1 MLREIVVFPPGIEQ
15 KVGIARANGPVR
27 IAHDEVVLLE
37 LGDNSA
43 GEALVHVRRMCDLA
57 LDPALKIARLQR
69 KRNRVGA
76 SSSVQAQHP
85 RSFWLDEAL
94 ASEPSAPLAVLTS
107 DIRADVCIVGGGY
120 TGLWTALR
128 LKEAEPALEVVVI
141 ERDVCAAGA
150 SGRNAG
156 YLLSM
161 WAKYLSLVKVCGEEE
176 GLRLARASDAAVSDL
191 VAFCAEHGIDA
202 DMRHDGWLWVAT
214 NAAQQ
219 GLWRETVA
227 AIGRHGLAPIVEW
240 PAERAAARCGAPGH
254 IGGAFERNAVRLQPA
269 LLGRGLRRVAVAR
282 GVRIFE
288 GTPLEA
294 LEHGNPVVLR
304 TPQGRVRAERVV
316 LAMNAWASRWAE
328 IRQSIVVVTGDMIV
342 TPPIPERLAALGWRD
357 GLSISDGRTL
367 LHYYRTTRDGRL
379 VYGKGGMS
387 GTFSYGGRVGA
398 EVEGRS
404 EIADFLVEAMHKTFP
419 QLADVG
425 AAQSW
430 RGPVDRSKSGLPLFW
445 RLGGRGNV
453 CCGVGFSGNGIG
465 PCSLAGRI
473 LAALALERQDEWSA
487 CPLVRAPARDFPP
500 EPFRWLGSKLIRR
513 ALLAK
518 DQADDE
524 GRTAPLVARL
534 AVRLAPAGLSPFEK
548 DDEARSSPGGPA
560 IKVTAKD

>member
-1 MLREIVVFPPGIEQ
+1 MSE
-15 KVGIARANGPVR
+15 PV
-27 IAHDEVVLLE
+27 I
-37 LGDNSA
+37 
-43 GEALVHVRRMCDLA
+43 
-57 LDPALKIARLQR
+57 
-69 KRNRVGA
+69 
-76 SSSVQAQHP
+76 P

-94 ASEPSAPLAVLTS
+94 AAESSEPLAPLTS

-128 LKEAEPALEVVVI
+128 LKEAEPALEVVVL
-141 ERDVCAAGA
+141 ERDVCVSGA

-156 YLLSM
+156 YLLSL
-161 WAKYLSLVKVCGEEE
+161 WAKYLSLVKLCGEEE
-176 GLRLARASDAAVSDL
+176 GLRLARASDAAVSEIM
-191 VAFCAEHGIDA
+191 AFCSEHGIDA

-240 PAERAAARCGAPGH
+240 PAEQAVARCGAPGH

-269 LLGRGLRRVAVAR
+269 LLGRGLRRVALAR

-288 GTPLEA
+288 GTPLEDLA
-294 LEHGNPVVLR
+294 HGNPVVLR
-304 TPQGRVRAERVV
+304 TPRGCVRAERVV
-316 LAMNAWASRWAE
+316 LAMNAWAARWAE

-342 TPPIPERLAALGWRD
+342 TPPIPARLDAMGWRD
-357 GLSISDGRTL
+357 GLTVSDGRTL

-379 VYGKGGMS
+379 VFGKGGMS
-387 GTFSYGGRVGA
+387 GTFPYGGRVGS
-398 EVEGRS
+398 EVEGHS
-404 EIADFLVEAMHKTFP
+404 ELADFLVGAMHRTFP
-419 QLADVG
+419 HLADVG
-425 AAQSW
+425 AARSW

-453 CCGVGFSGNGIG
+453 CYGVGFSGNGIG
-465 PCSLAGRI
+465 PCYLAGRI
-473 LAALALERQDEWSA
+473 LASLALERQDDWSA

-518 DQADDE
+518 DLADDE
-524 GRTAPLVARL
+524 GRKAPLVARL

-548 DDEARSSPGGPA
+548 EAETDATGRDSA
-560 IKVTAKD
+560 TATAAQ